1 MPKERGLYLNLP
13 RLLTRQTMD
22 HILLGY
28 VIGFRHISPL
38 LILQV
43 RAAVE
48 KFIEDFQ
55 ISEDDYPLDSM
66 LRNFY
71 KIYDDLSEY
80 QKLNDE
86 ADRMRWIRLQKRK
99 QNGIDQSN
107 KEG

>member
-28 VIGFRHISPL
+28 VIGYRHISPL
-38 LILQV
+38 NVLQV

-48 KFIEDFQ
+48 KFIDDFQ
-55 ISEDDYPLDSM
+55 LSEDDYPFDTI

-71 KIYDDLSEY
+71 KIYDDLIEY
-80 QKLNDE
+80 NSQKGDQ
-86 ADRMRWIRLQKRK
+86 ADKMRFRRMQKRK
-99 QNGIDQSN
+99 Q
-107 KEG
+107 